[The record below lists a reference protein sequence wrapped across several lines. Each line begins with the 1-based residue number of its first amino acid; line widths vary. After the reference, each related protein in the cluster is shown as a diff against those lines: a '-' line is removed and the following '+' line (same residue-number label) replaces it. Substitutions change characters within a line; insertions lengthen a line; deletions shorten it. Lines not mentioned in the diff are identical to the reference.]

1 MMTSEDAED
10 RLQDPQPVR
19 TPRLGVVAAGGLSF
33 LMSASLVVVS
43 PVGLFLAPLA
53 LVPVV
58 QWVAVDRRQGMISW
72 GWVVALLAGLAVTGN
87 SYFGVPAWAYLAAYV
102 LVVAVP
108 AASLEVWRLA
118 DWDEGRWIAVT
129 TLFATMAT
137 LAAIAAVARPMPPL
151 TALADWFFETAAFVE
166 ESYSAMGVSTGE
178 LELAFDA
185 AASLI
190 PWIVP
195 SVAVGYLIIVLFWL
209 RPRLPLLGFRMA
221 VAPFEKYRGDE
232 WLPVG
237 FALGGIGTLFLS
249 GTPRWI
255 AVNLLIAV
263 LMLYFIQGLAM
274 IRAHLARW
282 VGRGWLV
289 RWGVALL
296 CLQGPMPFLVAALGI
311 ADGFF
316 DMRPGTDDDGGEQ

>member
-1 MMTSEDAED
+1 MMTSEDTEN
-10 RLQDPQPVR
+10 RPREWQPVR
-19 TPRLGVVAAGGLSF
+19 TPRLGVVASGGLSL

-43 PVGLFLAPLA
+43 PVGLFVAPLA

-58 QWVAVDRRQGMISW
+58 RWVAADSRNGIVSW
-72 GWVVALLAGLAVTGN
+72 GWVVALLSGLALTGG
-87 SYFGVPAWAYLAAYV
+87 SFFGSPAWAYLAAYV
-102 LVVAVP
+102 LVVALP
-108 AASLEVWRLA
+108 AASLEAWRMA
-118 DWDEGRWIAVT
+118 GWDEGRWIAVT
-129 TLFATMAT
+129 TLVGSMTA
-137 LAAIAAVARPMPPL
+137 LAAIATAASPKPPL
-151 TALADWFFETAAFVE
+151 TALTDWYYETAAFVE
-166 ESYSAMGVSTGE
+166 ESYRAVGVPTGE

-185 AASLI
+185 AAPLV

-195 SVAVGYLIIVLFWL
+195 SIGVGYLIIVLFWL
-209 RPRLPLLGFRMA
+209 RPRLPVLGFQMP
-221 VAPFEKYRGDE
+221 VEPFELYRGDE

-237 FALGGIGTLFLS
+237 FALGGLGTIFLS

-255 AVNLLIAV
+255 AVNFLIAV
-263 LMLYFIQGLAM
+263 LMLYFVQGLAM

-296 CLQGPMPFLVAALGI
+296 CLQGPLPMLVAALGM

-316 DMRPGTDDDGGEQ
+316 DMRPAAVDDGGTE